1 MPSKTK
7 NNNYDI
13 KDKKPVLGYDKF
25 LMMALLK
32 EGSLSMVELWEKSM
46 LFLSLIW
53 YQQLPEKGQPL
64 MERLFFRFTHLRL
77 ELEDERPNKATH
89 GAKAEMDK
97 LMEKG
102 WVKINDANKYE
113 LTDEGLNKAEE
124 YEDEMKKE
132 AVIVDKELK
141 PSTTAMNTTFLDA
154 FLAVLKLGSGLVS
167 GSMGLIADG
176 TDATMDTV
184 EAILVWLGIKYHREN
199 LSTILVILGLFGAS
213 ISILF
218 DAITRILATLG
229 GNPEPITLPLLVI
242 AVEGIA
248 ILAAVFLFYYQR
260 FVGKISNSLT
270 LISQSVDS
278 KNHIFIGTSVIIGA
292 LFAIFGIY
300 LVDSIIGL
308 FVGAGIFKDA
318 VGLLRE
324 AISAERGEEE
334 DYSEEYSLPL
344 QECWEEN
351 KLIAFR
357 NWILYTLWGD
367 DPKTRQEIV
376 SSLHKVFHPNN
387 YIPVLSELKATC
399 SENYDFE
406 EKFEILVKPLKDHEL
421 LIEEIEEYHLT
432 EKGGKHLEHFISNF
446 KYYDIHRSDEIL
458 LAMSRDEKEPSD
470 SI

>member
-1 MPSKTK
+1 MSSTLKK
-7 NNNYDI
+7 MENDSM
-13 KDKKPVLGYDKF
+13 KDEKPVLGYDKF

-32 EGSLSMVELWEKSM
+32 EGPLSLARLMEKSI
-46 LFLSLIW
+46 LFISLIW

-64 MERLFFRFTHLRL
+64 AERLFFKFTRLRS
-77 ELEDERPNKATH
+77 ELEDGRASKASH

-97 LMEKG
+97 LMEKNL
-102 WVKINDANKYE
+102 VKLNDENKYE
-113 LTDEGLNKAEE
+113 LTEEGLNKAKE

-132 AVIVDKELK
+132 AATVDKELK

-184 EAILVWLGIKYHREN
+184 EAILVWLGIRYHREN
-199 LSTILVILGLFGAS
+199 LSTILVILGLFVAS
-213 ISILF
+213 ISVLF
-218 DAITRILATLG
+218 DAINRILATLNG
-229 GNPEPITLPLLVI
+229 TAGPISLPFLVI

-260 FVGKISNSLT
+260 FVGKVTNSLT

-292 LFAIFGIY
+292 IFAIYGIY
-300 LVDSIIGL
+300 FVDALIGL
-308 FVGAGIFKDA
+308 VVGAGIFRDA

-334 DYSEEYSLPL
+334 DYSKEYKLPL
-344 QECWEEN
+344 EECWEEN

-357 NWILYTLWGD
+357 NWILYTLWD
-367 DPKTRQEIV
+367 EKPKTRQEII
-376 SSLHKVFHPNN
+376 SSLHKAFHPDN

-399 SENYDFE
+399 SEKYNFE
-406 EKFEILVKPLKDHEL
+406 EKFEVLIMPLKDNDFL
-421 LIEEIEEYHLT
+421 VEEIEEYHLT
-432 EKGGKHLEHFISNF
+432 EKGGKHLKHFIKNF
-446 KYYDIHRSDEIL
+446 KYYDVHRSDELL
-458 LAMSRDEKEPSD
+458 LAMTRDE
-470 SI
+470 SIDQ